1 MSFVVIYGWLLRGV
15 LCIICAL
22 LFVGRMNMCPRE
34 VSHFDCCKKEH
45 VIEKKGWEMLA
56 RIKVKTEISIRN
68 MYVIICFA
76 ARHTH
81 SKSFI

>member
-1 MSFVVIYGWLLRGV
+1 MLYHEFCCYLWLVVERCVVYNI
-15 LCIICAL
+15 AL

-56 RIKVKTEISIRN
+56 
-68 MYVIICFA
+68 
-76 ARHTH
+76 
-81 SKSFI
+81 